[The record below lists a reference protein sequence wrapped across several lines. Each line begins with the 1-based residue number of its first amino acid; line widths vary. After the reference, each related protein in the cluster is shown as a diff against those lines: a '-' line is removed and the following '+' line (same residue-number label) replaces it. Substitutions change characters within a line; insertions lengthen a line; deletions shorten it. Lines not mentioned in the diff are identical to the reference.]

1 MPSMTTTSESPSLDV
16 ALKTLWGAKRWPG
29 QAESALVFEHPGWTQ
44 CMRGLDQLVA
54 LHSSGVLHGP
64 HGLGKSY
71 LLHRWSE
78 KLSSKQ
84 YRLIKLTHCS
94 LAGGDLLRHLVRLA
108 GRQPKFRKSDNISEL
123 TETWREWAPAW
134 PVLIVEEAQDLS
146 VPSLEELRLLTCA
159 RTDAQQA
166 FSLILSGD
174 DGLLPRLELTINRA
188 LLSRMTSN
196 LQLTPWP
203 QKLLAEYLQEKLAES
218 GIHGDIL
225 EPQAKTLLIQAAKG
239 TPRMLNAVLQKAME
253 HAALDQRMKL
263 TLADMQAGVNSVPWA
278 AHGQIK

>member
-1 MPSMTTTSESPSLDV
+1 MSTIKASETQSLDV

-29 QAESALVFEHPGWTQ
+29 QADSALVFAHPGWTQ
-44 CMRGLDQLVA
+44 CLRGLDQIVA
-54 LHSSGVLHGP
+54 LRSSGLLHGP
-64 HGLGKSY
+64 HGTGKSY

-78 KLSSKQ
+78 QLSAKQ
-84 YRLIKLTHCS
+84 YRRIQLTHCS

-108 GRQPKFRKSDNISEL
+108 GKEPKFRKSDNVALL
-123 TETWREWAPAW
+123 TAIWKEWAPAW

-188 LLSRMTSN
+188 LLSRLTSN
-196 LQLTPWP
+196 LQLSPWP
-203 QKLLAEYLQEKLAES
+203 QKLLGEYLDEKLAES
-218 GIHGDIL
+218 GIHTDIL
-225 EPQAKTLLIQAAKG
+225 EPQARTLLLQAAKG
-239 TPRMLNAVLQKAME
+239 SPRMLNAVLQKAME
-253 HAALDQRMKL
+253 HAAYEGHRKL
-263 TLADMQAGVNSVPWA
+263 ALADMHAGVNAVPWA
-278 AHGQIK
+278 ALGQLK